1 MDLLSIYELLKR
13 LIIEKQ
19 YISSTLKKS
28 IKDESSDELL
38 EVCISHN
45 HDVSNLFVGKR
56 PSANVTTLAVS
67 TADYVK

>member
-45 HDVSNLFVGKR
+45 HDVSNLCWQTAKR
-56 PSANVTTLAVS
+56 QRDGTWCVNGRLR
-67 TADYVK
+67 